1 MNTPRLRRARAAAG
15 RTVKVMRSDPFIRT
29 LRCCLASALCL
40 AAAVCAAQQQP
51 SGTSALTTPTA
62 SASGSPSEGQRAASG
77 DQYRIGAR
85 DVLTIRVTAPD
96 IIPQFSA
103 DAMEV
108 NECGM
113 IPLLSVQNE
122 EQNEVR
128 AAGLTTNELQEQL
141 RKFYTK
147 YKRNPQVVVKVREYN
162 SQPVAI
168 NGAVVRPGQFQLRRP
183 VRLLELLQFYAGGP
197 TEKSGGR
204 VQLARM
210 PALGMCEPKPANAAA
225 EQTAA
230 ATTAQT
236 ATPIDDAS
244 NPSFLTFKLENTL
257 KGDEASNPYL
267 QPGDVITLPEAKEA
281 YIVGNV
287 LRPGPVPLKDEHLTV
302 SRAIAMVGGF
312 MPDSKKEKVRI
323 IRQEAGGAGSREI
336 FVDMRAV
343 DKHQAEDIALLPNDI
358 IDVPVAGGKRI
369 MRSLVGAVVPSVGQ
383 LPVQVIR

>member
-1 MNTPRLRRARAAAG
+1 MNPDHKVMNSKLLVRAR
-15 RTVKVMRSDPFIRT
+15 RT
-29 LRCCLASALCL
+29 L
-40 AAAVCAAQQQP
+40 AAAFCVAAAALAAPAQQQQQP
-51 SGTSALTTPTA
+51 AG
-62 SASGSPSEGQRAASG
+62 E
-77 DQYRIGAR
+77 QYRIGPR

-103 DAMEV
+103 EAMEV

-128 AAGLTTNELQEQL
+128 AAGMTTNELQEHL
-141 RKFYTK
+141 RRFYTK

-168 NGAVVRPGQFQLRRP
+168 NGAVARPGQFQLRRP
-183 VRLLELLQFYAGGP
+183 VRLLELLQFYAGGA

-204 VQLARM
+204 IQIARM
-210 PALGMCEPKPANAAA
+210 PAPGTCEARPAAA
-225 EQTAA
+225 QA
-230 ATTAQT
+230 AQT
-236 ATPIDDAS
+236 ATPVDDAS
-244 NPSFLTFKLENTL
+244 APSFLTFKLEETL
-257 KGDEASNPYL
+257 RADERANPYL

-281 YIVGNV
+281 YVVGNV
-287 LRPGPVPLKDEHLTV
+287 LRPGPIPLRDDRLTV

-312 MPDSKKEKVRI
+312 MPDTRKERVRI
-323 IRQEAGGAGSREI
+323 VRQEANGESREI

-343 DKHQAEDIALLPNDI
+343 DKRQAEDIALLPNDI

-369 MRSLVGAVVPSVGQ
+369 LRSLVGAVVPSVGQ

>member
-1 MNTPRLRRARAAAG
+1 MKIDLFRRACRYGLAFALCATGAVSAAARQQAVNSAPDSTSATTSAAAG
-15 RTVKVMRSDPFIRT
+15 V
-29 LRCCLASALCL
+29 
-40 AAAVCAAQQQP
+40 
-51 SGTSALTTPTA
+51 PT
-62 SASGSPSEGQRAASG
+62 EGQRPAVG
-77 DQYRIGAR
+77 DQYHIGAR
-85 DVLTIRVTAPD
+85 DVLSIRVAAPE

-122 EQNEVR
+122 ERNEVR

-141 RKFYTK
+141 RAFYTK

-197 TEKSGGR
+197 TERSGGR
-204 VQLARM
+204 VQIARM
-210 PALGMCEPKPANAAA
+210 PALGMCGSAPAAA
-225 EQTAA
+225 EVAA
-230 ATTAQT
+230 AQT

-244 NPSFLTFKLENTL
+244 APSFLTFKLEDTL
-257 KGDEASNPYL
+257 KADEQSNPYL

-281 YIVGNV
+281 YVVGNV
-287 LRPGPVPLKDEHLTV
+287 LRPGPVALKDDHLTV
-302 SRAIAMVGGF
+302 SRAIAMVGGL
-312 MPDSKKEKVRI
+312 MPDTRQEKVRI
-323 IRQEAGGAGSREI
+323 VRQEAGGAGSREMY
-336 FVDMRAV
+336 VDLKAIKDR
-343 DKHQAEDIALLPNDI
+343 KAEDVALLPNDI
-358 IDVPVAGGKRI
+358 IEVPVAGGKRI
-369 MRSLVGAVVPSVGQ
+369 LRSLVGAVVPSVGQ

>member
-1 MNTPRLRRARAAAG
+1 
-15 RTVKVMRSDPFIRT
+15 MRSDLFVGT
-29 LRCCLASALCL
+29 LRCALAAALCL
-40 AAAVCAAQQQP
+40 AFAVAGAAQQA
-51 SGTSALTTPTA
+51 GTSAAASPA
-62 SASGSPSEGQRAASG
+62 SASASPPEGQRASSG

-103 DAMEV
+103 EALEV

-122 EQNEVR
+122 EQNEVK

-141 RKFYTK
+141 RRFYTK

-204 VQLARM
+204 VQIARM
-210 PALGMCEPKPANAAA
+210 PALGMCGHKPAGVAA
-225 EQTAA
+225 EQAAVTITQTAG
-230 ATTAQT
+230 AQA

-244 NPSFLTFKLENTL
+244 NPSFLTFKLEDAL
-257 KGDEASNPYL
+257 KGEEGSNPFL
-267 QPGDVITLPEAKEA
+267 LPGDVITLPEAREA
-281 YIVGNV
+281 YVVGNV
-287 LRPGPVPLKDEHLTV
+287 LRPGPVALRDEHLTV
-302 SRAIAMVGGF
+302 SRAIAMVGGY
-312 MPDSKKEKVRI
+312 MPDSRKEKVRI
-323 IRQEAGGAGSREI
+323 IRQEPNGAGSREI
-336 FVDMRAV
+336 FVDMKAV
-343 DKHQAEDIALLPNDI
+343 DKHQTEDIALLPNDI
-358 IDVPVAGGKRI
+358 IDVPVSGGKRVL
-369 MRSLVGAVVPSVGQ
+369 RSLVGAVIPSVGQ